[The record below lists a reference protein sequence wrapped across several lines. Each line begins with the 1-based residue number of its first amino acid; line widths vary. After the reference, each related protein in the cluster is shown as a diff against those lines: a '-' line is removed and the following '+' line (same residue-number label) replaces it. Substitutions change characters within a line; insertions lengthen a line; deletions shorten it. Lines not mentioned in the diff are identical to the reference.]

1 MIISLKDVLFL
12 ACLLIFVILLRKTT
26 LNKDFFKPVKQY
38 FSSYNRKLNVHN
50 YIREVSKQPEDSQ
63 KMIVKEVMIFVI
75 FSLLMLIIASKSI
88 FFTAVVSGSMVPT
101 FEKNDLVL
109 MQNFDHSYKVGD
121 IIMFVEPF
129 TNKPV
134 THRIARIDDNGVIK
148 TAGDFTK
155 IMDAWD
161 ITIKDIRGK
170 ALMVNEKPIVIKRYG
185 RFFIVDAKE
194 QELALFGQ
202 DYRSYFLFFQVIKIY
217 GYVIVV
223 ICVIFYIALTF
234 RQKTW
239 KNR

>member
-1 MIISLKDVLFL
+1 MIINLIDLLFL
-12 ACLLIFVILLRKTT
+12 ACLYIFVIFLRKTT
-26 LNKDFFKPVKQY
+26 LNKDFFRPAKQY
-38 FSSYNRKLNVHN
+38 FSSYNRKLNVNN
-50 YIREVSKQPEDSQ
+50 YIRDVSKQPEDNQ
-63 KMIVKEVMIFVI
+63 KMIVKEVMIFFI
-75 FSLLMLIIASKSI
+75 FSLLMLIIVSKSI

-109 MQNFDHSYKVGD
+109 MQNFDHSYNVGD

-134 THRIARIDDNGVIK
+134 THRIARIDEDVIR
-148 TAGDFTK
+148 TAGDFSK
-155 IMDAWD
+155 IIDSWK

-170 ALMVNEKPIVIKRYG
+170 AIMVNKKPIVIKRYG
-185 RFFIVDAKE
+185 KFFIVDAKE

-234 RQKTW
+234 RQKSW